1 MVRWCRA
8 GANRATRARRHSA
21 QAQTTQLALCSAVH
35 GMHGPV
41 RPHEHEHDHTEL
53 PSPLLYCASKRYAM
67 CVKNPA
73 GARRRRRSPGFTR
86 LERTY
91 RTTA

>member
-21 QAQTTQLALCSAVH
+21 QTTQLAVCSAVH
-35 GMHGPV
+35 GMRGPV
-41 RPHEHEHDHTEL
+41 RPHEHDHTEL

-67 CVKNPA
+67 CVQ
-73 GARRRRRSPGFTR
+73 T
-86 LERTY
+86 
-91 RTTA
+91 